1 MACPSW
7 SGFPWRRSRPGR
19 TLLTSRRSG
28 RRWVTSWTTWTPTSP
43 PPWGRARAGCP
54 EPGAMRE
61 VRGTVTARGRRFA
74 VVAAQFNEMVVSKLA
89 EGALACLRAHD
100 VAEDDLV
107 LVWVPGAFELPLAAR
122 KLAATGRYHGVV
134 CLGAVIRGETAH
146 FDYVAGEA
154 ARGIQEAMADTGVP
168 MAFGVLTTEDLG
180 QALDRAGGKHGNKG
194 WDAALAAMQ
203 MASVLDQIE
212 TGVQGGSG
220 PAEGVQGGSS
230 ERAERAMAG
239 HPLARDASRWNRDA
253 SEEKAS
259 GADQAAAVPLAES
272 ARRRARGFGRDKKE

>member
-1 MACPSW
+1 MNEI
-7 SGFPWRRSRPGR
+7 R
-19 TLLTSRRSG
+19 
-28 RRWVTSWTTWTPTSP
+28 
-43 PPWGRARAGCP
+43 
-54 EPGAMRE
+54 GA
-61 VRGTVTARGRRFA
+61 VDARGRRFA
-74 VVAAQFNEMVVSKLA
+74 IVASSFNEIVVGKLV
-89 EGALACLRAHD
+89 EGALACFRAHGIS
-100 VAEDDLV
+100 EDDLMV
-107 LVWVPGAFELPLAAR
+107 AWVPGAFELPHAAR
-122 KLAATGRYHGVV
+122 KVAQSELYDAVV

-146 FDYVAGEA
+146 FDLVAGQA
-154 ARGIQEAMADTGVP
+154 AWGIQQVALETAVTV
-168 MAFGVLTTEDLG
+168 AFGVLTTDSLE

-194 WDAALAAMQ
+194 WDAAMAAMQ

-212 TGVQGGSG
+212 TGVQGGSS